1 MARVDDQ
8 KNGIILQ
15 FYLLSVAAV
24 FCQAIVYALYF
35 VSKVV
40 SYPCSLG
47 NSFSKADKSETNE
60 EVSDELH
67 MQYFV
72 VDAKDN

>member
-1 MARVDDQ
+1 
-8 KNGIILQ
+8 
-15 FYLLSVAAV
+15 
-24 FCQAIVYALYF
+24 
-35 VSKVV
+35 
-40 SYPCSLG
+40 LG

-72 VDAKDN
+72 VDAKDS